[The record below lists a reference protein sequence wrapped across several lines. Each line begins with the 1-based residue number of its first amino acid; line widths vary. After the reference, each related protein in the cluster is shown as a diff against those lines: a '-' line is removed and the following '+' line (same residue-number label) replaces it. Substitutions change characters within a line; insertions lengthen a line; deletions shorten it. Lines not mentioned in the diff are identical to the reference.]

1 MPLIGDPRAIASLRL
16 AAMKPRVE
24 YAPVASVGASAAY
37 SVSGAGPRSVFVSNW
52 ISNLDAAFDADP
64 WQPFLQG
71 LESFCTMLLIDQ
83 LGAGQ
88 SDTVSREHLADRGV
102 WTATLDAIL
111 DQERWPSASLIGW
124 DFAALAQ
131 IAFAAMHPERV
142 DKLVLINPVACASGS
157 ATLSAVLSAPVE
169 VTAQLMM
176 SMWATPDYLRILS
189 PSAGDDA
196 ELCDQW
202 ARWQRSCLSPAR
214 AREVFTMVLSA
225 DVSDLVER
233 VACPTVVIDTTI
245 DTANVIQAQS
255 EDLAARIP
263 GARLVKLGLGDHFP
277 IRPADTRAVLA
288 EICEFLTGDRPKAPT
303 RRALATICFTDIVG
317 STQRARALGDRDWV
331 ETLTDHDQLVASI
344 VASHRGRVVKR
355 TGDGVLA
362 VFETP
367 TEAIEACAAMRPALD
382 RFDLQI
388 RAGIHTG
395 EVEVAD
401 DGDLHGVAVH
411 VAARIAAQATP
422 GEILVSAALV
432 SLTAGTDIFFGDPTI
447 RHLTGIGDWQ
457 VAPVKVSR

>member
-1 MPLIGDPRAIASLRL
+1 
-16 AAMKPRVE
+16 MKPRVE
-24 YAPVASVGASAAY
+24 YAPVNRVGASAAY
-37 SVSGAGPRSVFVSNW
+37 SVSGAGPRAVFVSNW

-88 SDTVSREHLADRGV
+88 SDTVSSEQLADRGV
-102 WTATLDAIL
+102 WTATLEAIL
-111 DQERWPSASLIGW
+111 DHEHWTAAALIGW

-131 IAFAAMHPERV
+131 IAFAATHPERV
-142 DKLVLINPVACASGS
+142 DKLVLINPVACAGGS
-157 ATLSAVLSAPVE
+157 ETLTAVLSASVE
-169 VTAQLMM
+169 ITAQLMM
-176 SMWATPDYLRILS
+176 SMWATRDYLRVLS

-214 AREVFTMVLSA
+214 AGDVFRMVLSA
-225 DVSDLVER
+225 DVSDLLER
-233 VACPTVVIDTTI
+233 VTCPTLIIDTTI
-245 DTANVIQAQS
+245 DTDNVIRAQS
-255 EDLAARIP
+255 ADLAAHIP
-263 GARLVKLGLGDHFP
+263 GARLVKLGFGDHFP

-288 EICEFLTGDRPKAPT
+288 DISEFVTGERPKSPT

-317 STQRARALGDRDWV
+317 STQRARALGDREWV
-331 ETLTDHDQLVASI
+331 ETLADHDQLVASI
-344 VASHRGRVVKR
+344 VTSHRGRVVKR

-367 TEAIEACAAMRPALD
+367 TEAIEACAAMRPALE

-411 VAARIAAQATP
+411 VAARIAGVATP
-422 GEILVSAALV
+422 GEVLVSAALIA
-432 SLTAGTDIFFGDPTI
+432 LTAGTDIFFGDTTT
-447 RHLTGIGDWQ
+447 RHLPGIGDWQ

>member
-1 MPLIGDPRAIASLRL
+1 
-16 AAMKPRVE
+16 MKPRVE
-24 YAPVASVGASAAY
+24 YAPVERVGASAAY
-37 SVSGAGPRSVFVSNW
+37 SVSGAGPRAVFVSNW

-88 SDTVSREHLADRGV
+88 SDTVSTDQLADRSV
-102 WTATLDAIL
+102 WTATLQSIL
-111 DQERWPSASLIGW
+111 DHEHWTSASLIGW

-131 IAFAAMHPERV
+131 IAFAATFPERV
-142 DKLVLINPVACASGS
+142 DKLVLINPVACASGTE
-157 ATLSAVLSAPVE
+157 TLTAVLSAPVG

-176 SMWATPDYLRILS
+176 SMWATPDYLRVLS

-196 ELCDQW
+196 ELCEQW

-214 AREVFTMVLSA
+214 ARDVFRMVLSA
-225 DVSDLVER
+225 DVSDLLER
-233 VACPTVVIDTTI
+233 VTCPTLIIDTTI
-245 DTANVIQAQS
+245 DTDNVIRAQS
-255 EDLAARIP
+255 ADVAGQIA
-263 GARLVKLGLGDHFP
+263 GARLVELGFGDHFP

-288 EICEFLTGDRPKAPT
+288 AISEFLTGERPKSPT
-303 RRALATICFTDIVG
+303 HRGLATICFTDIVG
-317 STQRARALGDRDWV
+317 STLRARAVGDRDWV
-331 ETLTDHDQLVASI
+331 ETLADHDQLVAAI

-395 EVEVAD
+395 EVEIAD

-411 VAARIAAQATP
+411 IAARIAGEAAA

-432 SLTAGTDIFFGDPTI
+432 SLTAGTDIFFGDATT
-447 RHLTGIGDWQ
+447 RHLAGIGDWQ